1 MKSEASPLHG
11 SILNAWSTND
21 RVTTFLVEQLPDS
34 LWEAAV
40 PGSSRR
46 TIRVIASHMHNAR
59 CSWIKTLGKPHG
71 VAVPQAVDRHRA
83 TRSQLVRALKRSG
96 PGIASLLTL
105 ARSSGK
111 TRDSAHTGLCMAQST
126 ARRGACADVLRRS

>member
-1 MKSEASPLHG
+1 MKSEASPLHD

-40 PGSSRR
+40 PGSPRR

-59 CSWIKTLGKPHG
+59 LYVDQDARKT
-71 VAVPQAVDRHRA
+71 AWHRGA
-83 TRSQLVRALKRSG
+83 
-96 PGIASLLTL
+96 
-105 ARSSGK
+105 SSGGSAPGHPFSARPRFEAQW
-111 TRDSAHTGLCMAQST
+111 TGDRQPTGAGARAGRADSANTGVCMAQIYHSM
-126 ARRGACADVLRRS
+126 